1 MSRIGKQSINIP
13 EKVEIKFNKNAIAI
27 KGPKGE
33 INFNLPSEIEVN
45 QQENT
50 LTLTIKN
57 FDDSS
62 QQSLW
67 GTYNRLINNGIIGVT
82 QGFNKKL
89 NISGVGYRAN
99 IKGQTLILEVG
110 FSHAIEYPIP
120 MDVKVEVENN
130 NIIIVSGTDK
140 QRVGQTAAEIR
151 AFKKPEPYKGKGI
164 IYEGE
169 VIRRKQGKQAAGSSE
184 GGGKK

>member
-13 EKVEIKFNKNAIAI
+13 KEVEIKFDKNFITI

-33 INFNLPSEIEVN
+33 INFNLPKEIQINEK
-45 QQENT
+45 ENI
-50 LTLTIKN
+50 LTLTIEN
-57 FDDSS
+57 FGDSS
-62 QQSLW
+62 QQALW

-82 QGFNKKL
+82 QGFSKKL
-89 NISGVGYRAN
+89 NINGVGYRAN

-110 FSHAIEYPIP
+110 FSHSIEYPIP
-120 MDVKVEVENN
+120 KDIKIEVENT
-130 NIIIVSGTDK
+130 NIIIVSGIDK
-140 QRVGQTAAEIR
+140 QKVGQAAAEIR

-164 IYEGE
+164 IYENE